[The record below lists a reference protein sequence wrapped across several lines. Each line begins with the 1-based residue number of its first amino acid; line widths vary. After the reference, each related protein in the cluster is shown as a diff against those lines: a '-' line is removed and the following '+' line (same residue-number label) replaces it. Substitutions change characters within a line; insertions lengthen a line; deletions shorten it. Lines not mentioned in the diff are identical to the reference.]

1 LRCGWIL
8 APSEIV
14 AKMKIF
20 LDYSLVEGVFIGEL
34 ISSKMFDRLAS
45 IKLRNKERIYQNTNL
60 IKGFIKGE
68 SRLSWIEP
76 SGGIICFPR
85 IESGL
90 SGDELV
96 RILRKDFDT
105 AVIPGS
111 LFESPQHF
119 RLGMDVE
126 PFVMAKVLENIKKTL
141 EP

>member
-1 LRCGWIL
+1 V
-8 APSEIV
+8 E
-14 AKMKIF
+14 KMKIF

-34 ISSKMFDRLAS
+34 IASKMFDQLAS
-45 IKLRNKERIYQNTNL
+45 IKLRKKERIHQNVNL
-60 IKGFIKGE
+60 IKGFIESE
-68 SRLSWIEP
+68 SRLTWIEP

-90 SGDELV
+90 SGDELA
-96 RILRKDFDT
+96 RILWEDFDT

-126 PFVMAKVLENIKKTL
+126 SFVLAEVLEHIKEVL
-141 EP
+141 A